1 MQVRSLPR
9 RLRDTWSV
17 RPNSGCQRYKI
28 VAVRNLYA
36 ECRSLAALAAEDEGR
51 ARERIGGE
59 NPPHL
64 RRQPVEA
71 APQVDGLAGEI
82 DFDPGGEAQHHNP
95 LSVESTRRRTS
106 PSTPSSMRTCAPLG
120 RRTSIA
126 PSRAALGAANLA
138 RLPARPASASAPP
151 AAPRQGG
158 SEQISG
164 FRSPHATSLSP
175 PARRP
180 HR

>member
-82 DFDPGGEAQHHNP
+82 DFDSGVEAQHHKP

-106 PSTPSSMRTCAPLG
+106 PSTPSSMRTWN
-120 RRTSIA
+120 RIR
-126 PSRAALGAANLA
+126 NA
-138 RLPARPASASAPP
+138 RLPPGPLFDPSRGECIA
-151 AAPRQGG
+151 
-158 SEQISG
+158 
-164 FRSPHATSLSP
+164 H
-175 PARRP
+175 
-180 HR
+180 